1 MIAAWMAQYD
11 TLGEPRCGSADDAHA
26 AAWLRDAAGA
36 DATLHAWP
44 VRRIVARNCWVELD
58 GARIAAEPLFDAP
71 PLSGPVAGALGAFG
85 TDCSVGWEKV
95 HPGGA
100 SLPGQSIAQ
109 RRAAST
115 HAAIIFATGDAGIA
129 PLNAPHFPDVFGPP
143 VVQVAGDAAPRLE
156 AAQRVRLLSDYV
168 REDAQSANVEAT
180 LKDAPDALVLTPR
193 TSWFT
198 CTAERGGGI
207 GIWLDLLHRRA
218 AAHFL
223 ATGGHELG
231 HLGLKQAMARGLPK
245 ARLVLHLGAN
255 LGCAGDARLMIRS
268 HDPGLAE
275 ALATA
280 LADAGYPR
288 DAITANP
295 PGPVGGEA
303 HEIAHAGLPFLSMI
317 GANPHFHDRAD
328 RLANLDVARVALM
341 SEAAAKVISGTDA
354 APRERHRA

>member
-1 MIAAWMAQYD
+1 MIAEWMAQYN
-11 TLGEPRCGSADDAHA
+11 TLGEPRTGGPDDARA

-36 DATLHAWP
+36 DAKLHVWP
-44 VRRIVARNCWVELD
+44 LQRIVARQCWVELD

-71 PLSGPVAGALGAFG
+71 PLLGPVSGALGAFG
-85 TDCSVGWEKV
+85 SDCAIGWERV

-109 RRAAST
+109 RRAACL
-115 HAAIIFATGDAGIA
+115 HAAIILATGEAGIA
-129 PLNAPHFPDVFGPP
+129 PLNAPRFPETFGPP

-156 AAQRVRLLSDYV
+156 AAQRARLLSDYT
-168 REDAQSANVEAT
+168 REAAESANVTASIA
-180 LKDAPDALVLTPR
+180 DAPDVLVLTPR

-207 GIWLDLLHRRA
+207 GIWLDLLRRRA

-245 ARLVLHLGAN
+245 ARLTLHLGAN
-255 LGCAGDARLMIRS
+255 LGCAGDPRLAIRS
-268 HDPGLAE
+268 HDAALAE
-275 ALATA
+275 RLAAALAG
-280 LADAGYPR
+280 AGYPA

-303 HEIAHAGLPFLSMI
+303 HELAHAGLPFLSMI
-317 GANPHFHDRAD
+317 GSNPHFHDRAD
-328 RLANLDVARVALM
+328 RLANLDCARVALM
-341 SEAAAKVISGTDA
+341 AEACAAVLT
-354 APRERHRA
+354 